1 MKDYKTSDL
10 RNVVLVGHSACGK
23 TILNDAMLFAS
34 GQVTRIGSIKDGSTV
49 SDYHTE
55 EIERQISI
63 RTSMSHMEWKDKK
76 INILDTPGYMDFT
89 GEIKSAIHVADSAII
104 MINGASGIEIGT
116 EFSWNYVRDQKMPA
130 IISISMLDKEHTK
143 FDEIIENL
151 RERFSKK
158 VLLIQF
164 PVNAGLEFTSV
175 VDILEKKLLTFDENG
190 KVKRED
196 IPAEYQEKA
205 DSLYEEFVEGIAESD
220 DTLLEKFFEDGSL
233 SEEDIEKGFCT
244 AICGRNIF
252 PVVCTAGQKSVG
264 VSSLLDLIVKR
275 YPNPLQGG
283 EVVVKEGNDE
293 KTITIDPEGPI
304 SLQIFK
310 SVHEQH
316 VGDMS
321 YFKVMGGSLTSGSD
335 LKNVESGESERFGT
349 IYVLNGKDKKDA
361 SVLAAGDLGAT
372 VKLKNTHVGN
382 TLHASKESYVYSAIK
397 FKDPVIRAA
406 IITKNKGDDEK
417 IGMGLSQVAEE
428 DPTFHYVMDAE
439 LKQTIISG
447 LGEIHLDVSM
457 KKIKERYNIE
467 IEMIEPRVP
476 YRETIRKTATAR
488 YRHKKQSGGAGQFGE
503 VELRIEPLPRG
514 TGIEFK
520 SELVG

>member
-1 MKDYKTSDL
+1 M
-10 RNVVLVGHSACGK
+10 
-23 TILNDAMLFAS
+23 
-34 GQVTRIGSIKDGSTV
+34 
-49 SDYHTE
+49 
-55 EIERQISI
+55 
-63 RTSMSHMEWKDKK
+63 
-76 INILDTPGYMDFT
+76 
-89 GEIKSAIHVADSAII
+89 
-104 MINGASGIEIGT
+104 
-116 EFSWNYVRDQKMPA
+116 
-130 IISISMLDKEHTK
+130 
-143 FDEIIENL
+143 
-151 RERFSKK
+151 
-158 VLLIQF
+158 
-164 PVNAGLEFTSV
+164 
-175 VDILEKKLLTFDENG
+175 
-190 KVKRED
+190 
-196 IPAEYQEKA
+196 
-205 DSLYEEFVEGIAESD
+205 
-220 DTLLEKFFEDGSL
+220 
-233 SEEDIEKGFCT
+233 
-244 AICGRNIF
+244 
-252 PVVCTAGQKSVG
+252 VCTAGQKSVG

-520 SELVG
+520 SELVGQNIDRAFVPSIEKGVKQVVEVGPLSGNRVIDVKAAVFDGKQHPVDSKDIAFQIAGRGAFRDAFVNADPALLEPIYEVEITVPEDYMGDVMGDVSSRRGKVLGMDSDGQFQIIKAEVPLANLYKYSTILRSITHGRAYHRRKFSKYAVCPRDVQEKIVEEYKKSREEGH